1 MEFLFPLLVLVAI
14 FHVVKIRDQR
24 RRILLLGG
32 YLQQYQIEKLMETLL
47 EGYLR
52 ALGEKDE
59 ERRQSI
65 WRMLE
70 EAETHLSD
78 QLKQLAQDFS
88 KIWGDHVLVSTL
100 PIALPLA
107 DKLAP
112 QATFDMRRA
121 LQLHADGIAQV
132 VANEAGRSERDKAF
146 MLTAEILLLQHT
158 CHWFCRSKTVA
169 SARMVARHR
178 THYEQRLDAVSPTTR
193 EAYRRLFR

>member
-24 RRILLLGG
+24 RRILLLGR

-70 EAETHLSD
+70 EAEARLSD
-78 QLKQLAQDFS
+78 QLQQLAKDFS
-88 KIWGDHVLVSTL
+88 QIWGDHVLVSTL
-100 PIALPLA
+100 PIALPMA

-132 VANEAGRSERDKAF
+132 VANEAGRSQRDKAF
-146 MLTAEILLLQHT
+146 MLTAEILLFQHT

-169 SARMVARHR
+169 SARMVARHA
-178 THYEQRLDAVSPTTR
+178 THYEQLLQAVSPATR

>member
-1 MEFLFPLLVLVAI
+1 MEFLFPLLVMVAI
-14 FHVVKIRDQR
+14 FQVVKIREQR
-24 RRILLLGG
+24 RRILLLGR

-52 ALGEKDE
+52 ALGENE
-59 ERRQSI
+59 PERRQQI

-70 EAETHLSD
+70 EAETRLSD
-78 QLKQLAQDFS
+78 QLTQLANDFS
-88 KIWGDHVLVSTL
+88 QIWGDHVLVSTL

-121 LQLHADGIAQV
+121 LKLHAEGVSQV
-132 VANEAGRSERDKAF
+132 ARNATGRPERDKAF

-169 SARMVARHR
+169 SARMMARHK
-178 THYEQRLDAVSPTTR
+178 THHTQLIEAVSPATR
-193 EAYRRLFR
+193 EAYRRLFK

>member
-1 MEFLFPLLVLVAI
+1 M
-14 FHVVKIRDQR
+14 
-24 RRILLLGG
+24 LGG

-70 EAETHLSD
+70 EAETRLSD

-100 PIALPLA
+100 PIAFPLA

-178 THYEQRLDAVSPTTR
+178 THYEQLLDAVSPTTR